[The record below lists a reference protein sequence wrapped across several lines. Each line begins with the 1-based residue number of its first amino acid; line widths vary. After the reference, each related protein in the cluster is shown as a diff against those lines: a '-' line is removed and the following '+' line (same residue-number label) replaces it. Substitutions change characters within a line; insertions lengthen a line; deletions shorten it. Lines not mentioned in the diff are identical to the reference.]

1 MTDSRVL
8 AIIPA
13 RGGSKGLRRK
23 NLCPI
28 AGKPMVA
35 YSIEAANHCSLVT
48 RTMVTTDD
56 EEIADVARDY
66 GADVP
71 FMRPQELATDL
82 TPTEPVLQHALAYVE
97 TEEREQVDV
106 VLFLQPTDI
115 FRLDGILNK
124 VIQPLLDNPAL
135 DTCFPGFP
143 THKNYWRKG
152 KDGVWFKLAD
162 DIAYG
167 PRQTREHLY
176 REDTGIACASRS
188 HVIRAGR
195 RVGDRVE
202 VVAYSELA
210 TFIDVEDDFTLW
222 LAEKAVS
229 EWKFPVNE

>member
-97 TEEREQVDV
+97 TEERERVDV

-115 FRLDGILNK
+115 FRRDGILNK

-135 DTCFPGFP
+135 DTCFPVSRRTRTIGAREK
-143 THKNYWRKG
+143 TECGSSWQTILLMVHA
-152 KDGVWFKLAD
+152 KLV
-162 DIAYG
+162 
-167 PRQTREHLY
+167 
-176 REDTGIACASRS
+176 S
-188 HVIRAGR
+188 
-195 RVGDRVE
+195 
-202 VVAYSELA
+202 
-210 TFIDVEDDFTLW
+210 TFIARTQVLRVPHGPTSFGPDGELVIG
-222 LAEKAVS
+222 S
-229 EWKFPVNE
+229 R

>member
-82 TPTEPVLQHALAYVE
+82 TPTDPVLQHALAYVE
-97 TEEREQVDV
+97 TDSRYLTIRHWILVFLVSRHTRTIGAREKTECGSSWQ
-106 VLFLQPTDI
+106 T
-115 FRLDGILNK
+115 ILLM
-124 VIQPLLDNPAL
+124 VHA
-135 DTCFPGFP
+135 
-143 THKNYWRKG
+143 
-152 KDGVWFKLAD
+152 KLV
-162 DIAYG
+162 
-167 PRQTREHLY
+167 
-176 REDTGIACASRS
+176 S
-188 HVIRAGR
+188 
-195 RVGDRVE
+195 
-202 VVAYSELA
+202 
-210 TFIDVEDDFTLW
+210 TFIARTQ
-222 LAEKAVS
+222 VS
-229 EWKFPVNE
+229 RVPHGPMSFGPDGELVIGSR